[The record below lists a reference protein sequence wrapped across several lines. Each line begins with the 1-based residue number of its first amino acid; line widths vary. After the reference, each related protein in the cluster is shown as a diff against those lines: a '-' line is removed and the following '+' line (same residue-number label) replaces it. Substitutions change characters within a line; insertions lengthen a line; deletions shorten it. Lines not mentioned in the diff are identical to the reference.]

1 MTIRPS
7 LHNVPSFPATS
18 PSPSISS
25 LPVLFES
32 SPEILDLCGSSL
44 CQGAEG
50 NQNAVRSVLQKECF
64 SSSPSLVTASRVVVG
79 GRGAGDKK
87 QFEVLFKLADKLG
100 AAGLLKWVSCFVVG
114 GTRAA
119 VDQGMIDPSLQVG
132 QTGKIIRPALYVGC
146 GVSGSIQHQA
156 GMKESQTIV
165 CINKDPEAPLFKV
178 GTKKGRGV

>member
-25 LPVLFES
+25 LPVLSES

-50 NQNAVRSVLQKECF
+50 NQNAVRSVLRKECL

-100 AAGLLKWVSCFVVG
+100 AAGLLK
-114 GTRAA
+114 
-119 VDQGMIDPSLQVG
+119 
-132 QTGKIIRPALYVGC
+132 
-146 GVSGSIQHQA
+146 
-156 GMKESQTIV
+156 
-165 CINKDPEAPLFKV
+165 
-178 GTKKGRGV
+178 